1 MYNYNRI
8 VFTYHID
15 TRKLPILV
23 FKMKV
28 SLLPSAAKSSPDA
41 GGATD
46 RGFALISCIAIM
58 SLLIILSIGM
68 LSFATIETK
77 QAEATIDDSKAQ
89 ANARLALEMAI
100 SQLQHAAGSDLVVT
114 ARADLLSNERTIS
127 NKNWVGAWRT
137 TYQQSGSDI
146 DWPLIGQK
154 TDSGNQVYAYK
165 GTYSDLRQTIPLL
178 SAGKWK
184 DELLTEWLVS
194 APSKKFDPSEELDP
208 TKEDVL
214 EILGKGT
221 LGKSIAEADYI
232 TDRVLVKK
240 IEISNGAAI
249 AWWTADNNQKASIK
263 PHELSASENE
273 ITSSPGENP
282 KFIKQGSAYPFEEF
296 QTKALPQREKIISL
310 GSSHLTQVDPLLTK
324 ASLGRFTHDLTYHS
338 PGMFINTALGG
349 FQRDITP
356 LLFAKK
362 SDKTV
367 EFAAPNSR
375 ISDTP
380 FSSEY
385 PIIASKYHD
394 VLAPTFSALRYW
406 GLQRYNTGNTIDT
419 TLASSASRIRS
430 SMNWPHGQSDGA
442 TFESAKWASEMPKTH
457 PIMTDSRWHYYFSIN
472 GNKIRTHIIP
482 RVCLWNPYNTE
493 MQINDMVVMMPN
505 PYYVDPSNLTSNGDG
520 NSKTAGHNFF
530 VEESEVKRMK
540 DALPDDAAIQA
551 WIEKEARPL
560 GLKYKMRYGLKKST
574 QGFTFPNRRYLAF
587 TLRGTTLAPG
597 ECHVFSPSIASP
609 SITSSGVNLGEYQAD
624 DISQNVLSSD
634 VPQGEDHFYYDMPVS
649 VMQVRVPTST
659 DWKSL
664 SKTTEN
670 MLNLEMIDDY
680 EPQKGNL
687 AENFPFILKASN
699 GVIPQLD
706 SLLVSKNHP
715 TLQLINNGCGG
726 VAPSSYFDYRG
737 LNWGSANTIS
747 VGSFGSLQAFQ
758 DAPLKDAPGT
768 HQVGAKL
775 VWLDESTTEGNRA
788 PLRYGTSSETRWSKD
803 HMVYHPGTISNWNLR
818 AQLTSRSPIAQ
829 CGNKYYL
836 FSTGPWILQFIPK
849 TPQDAND
856 SPQLNSS
863 GTAFIKNPLGLAINH
878 SSSPNVVLFDLP
890 HREHGIHSLAAMRH
904 AMLSP
909 YSWHPSYIIG
919 HSLRDPHAPAGSTTH
934 PEIVRTIDSGGKNHW
949 DYYIGGSGSGVS
961 HGAYAAVVDSEDL
974 LQIGGSAAIRN
985 LDSTSLTARDD
996 ILPYDIAY
1004 EVNQSL
1010 WDSYFISSLPLNSI
1024 TDKFSS
1030 TTPINQRNQLNTS
1043 HNVSTTS
1050 LEENLLQ
1057 KADATDT
1064 GFWLNGYY
1072 YRKDNAFNLNS
1083 TSVPAWTAFLS
1094 GTLGIHRELKDGS
1107 TLNNGLAGFA
1117 RCRKP
1122 AGVADSDK
1130 LDPQSTDA
1138 WKGLRSLTEL
1148 EIDQLAIAIVDEV
1161 KLRGPFI
1168 SVADFVNRRL
1178 TDRDDETSH
1187 MGALDAAIFK
1197 AELNKSF
1204 YSDTKYDTSIINR
1217 GTDSDSRDNNEE
1229 LFRDEYLYTSGGEK
1243 KTSQAAT
1250 KTWGLPSF
1258 LMQSDLLEPLAPALT
1273 TRGDTFTIRAYGES
1287 KRNGKVVARAYIE
1300 AIVERSPHYIQHQSI
1315 EDTTTNNLANIPTD
1329 GILNQDPLTGE
1340 ISEGNLTEIN
1350 KSLGRRYRIKSFRW
1364 LNKDEI

>member
-1 MYNYNRI
+1 
-8 VFTYHID
+8 
-15 TRKLPILV
+15 
-23 FKMKV
+23 MKV
-28 SLLPSAAKSSPDA
+28 STLPPSRKAIQRDGREAN
-41 GGATD
+41 
-46 RGFALISCIAIM
+46 RGFALVSCIAIM
-58 SLLIILSIGM
+58 SLLVVLSIGM
-68 LSFATIETK
+68 LSLATIETK
-77 QAEATIDDSKAQ
+77 RAEASTADADAQ
-89 ANARLALEMAI
+89 ANARLALEMAL
-100 SQLQHAAGSDLVVT
+100 SQLQSATGSDQVVT
-114 ARADLLSNERTIS
+114 ARADLFSNDRTIS
-127 NKNWVGAWRT
+127 NKNWIGAWRT
-137 TYQQSGSDI
+137 TYKQSGDDI

-154 TDSGNQVYAYK
+154 TGSGNQIYAHP
-165 GTYSDLRQTIPLL
+165 GTYSDLRETVALL
-178 SAGKWK
+178 SDGKWK
-184 DELLTEWLVS
+184 NELLKEWLVS
-194 APSKKFDPSEELDP
+194 APNKKFDPSEVLDP

-221 LGKSIAEADYI
+221 LGQSVTEADYM

-240 IEISNGAAI
+240 IEIADDSAI

-263 PHELSASENE
+263 PRQLTEAENI

-282 KFIKQGSAYPFEEF
+282 KFIKQGLEYPFEEF
-296 QTKALPQREKIISL
+296 QSKALAQREKIISL
-310 GSSHLTQVDPLLTK
+310 DSSHLTQDDPLITK
-324 ASLGRFTHDLTYHS
+324 SSLGSFTHDLTYHS

-349 FQRDITP
+349 FQRDLTP

-362 SDKTV
+362 GDKTV
-367 EFAAPNSR
+367 ELAAPNSR
-375 ISDTP
+375 ISDTV
-380 FSSEY
+380 FSSDY

-419 TLASSASRIRS
+419 TLANSASRIRS
-430 SMNWPHGQSDGA
+430 STNWPHGQSDGV

-472 GNKIRTHIIP
+472 GNNIRTHIIP
-482 RVCLWNPYNTE
+482 RVCLWNPYNRE
-493 MQINDMVVMMPN
+493 IKIDEMVVMMPN
-505 PYYVDPSNLTSNGDG
+505 PYYVDPDTLTSNGDG

-530 VEESEVKRMK
+530 VEESEVQRMK
-540 DALPDDAAIQA
+540 EALPDEVAIQA
-551 WIEKEARPL
+551 WVQKEAAPL

-587 TLRGTTLAPG
+587 TLRGTTLAAG

-609 SITSSGVNLGEYQAD
+609 SITSSGVSLGEYQAD
-624 DISQNVLSSD
+624 DISKNVLSSD

-659 DWKSL
+659 DWKAL
-664 SKTTEN
+664 SKGAEN
-670 MLNLEMIDDY
+670 MLKLEMIDDY

-706 SLLVSKNHP
+706 TLLSSENHP

-726 VAPSSYFDYRG
+726 VAPSSYFDYKG
-737 LNWGSANTIS
+737 YNWGSANTIS
-747 VGSFGSLQAFQ
+747 QGSFGSLQRFQ

-775 VWLDESTTEGNRA
+775 IWLDESTTEGNRA
-788 PLRYGTSSETRWSKD
+788 PLRYGTSSETRWVAD
-803 HMVYHPGTISNWNLR
+803 HMAYHPATIANWNIR

-829 CGNKYYL
+829 AGKKWYL

-856 SPQLNSS
+856 SPQLNST

-878 SSSPNVVLFDLP
+878 SSSTNVVLFDLP
-890 HREHGIHSLAAMRH
+890 HREHGIHSLGAMRH

-934 PEIVRTIDSGGKNHW
+934 PEIISTIDSGGKNHW
-949 DYYIGGSGSGVS
+949 DYYIGGSRSGVS
-961 HGAYAAVVDSEDL
+961 HGAYAAVVDSQDL
-974 LQIGGSAAIRN
+974 LQIGGAAATRSV
-985 LDSTSLTARDD
+985 DSTSLTARDD
-996 ILPYDIAY
+996 ILPYDISY
-1004 EVNQSL
+1004 EVNQNL
-1010 WDSYFISSLPLNSI
+1010 WDSYFISSLPLDTTTN
-1024 TDKFSS
+1024 KFSS
-1030 TTPINQRNQLNTS
+1030 TTPVNQRNQLNIS
-1043 HNVSTTS
+1043 HRLSITS
-1050 LEENLLQ
+1050 LTENLLL
-1057 KADATDT
+1057 KSDAADT

-1083 TSVPAWTAFLS
+1083 TSAPAWTAFLS
-1094 GTLGIHRELKDGS
+1094 GTLGINRELKDGS

-1117 RCRKP
+1117 RYRKP
-1122 AGVADSDK
+1122 TGVADSDK
-1130 LDPQSTDA
+1130 LDPQRTDA
-1138 WKGLRSLTEL
+1138 WKGLRSLTEA
-1148 EIDQLAIAIVDEV
+1148 EIDQLAIAIIDEI

-1178 TDRDDETSH
+1178 TDREDETSQ

-1204 YSDTKYDTSIINR
+1204 YSDTKYDTSVTNR
-1217 GTDSDSRDNNEE
+1217 GSDSDSRDNNLE
-1229 LFRDEYLYTSGGEK
+1229 LFKEEYLYTSGGEI

-1287 KRNGKVVARAYIE
+1287 KREGKVVARAYIE
-1300 AIVERSPHYIQHQSI
+1300 AIVERSPHYIQHQPIDDATVS
-1315 EDTTTNNLANIPTD
+1315 NLANIPTD
-1329 GILNQDPLTGE
+1329 TALIKDPLTGE
-1340 ISEGNLTEIN
+1340 ITPGNLTETN
-1350 KSLGRRYRIKSFRW
+1350 KNLGRKYHIKSFRW